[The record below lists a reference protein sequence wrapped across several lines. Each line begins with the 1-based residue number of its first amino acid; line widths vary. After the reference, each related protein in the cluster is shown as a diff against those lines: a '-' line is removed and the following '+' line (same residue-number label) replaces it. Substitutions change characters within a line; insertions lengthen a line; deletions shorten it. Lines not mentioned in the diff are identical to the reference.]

1 VIAMLMK
8 AEWRIRRKVIFA
20 TLLFCAV
27 EVGYLTLAGQ
37 DTQLHQAIATS
48 LILLA
53 GSVIGSYVFGAIW
66 DDANAR
72 KAANEAGPS
81 TTIVATTVGDTT
93 TTSTTDTSAVE
104 PGEIPR

>member
-1 VIAMLMK
+1 MSFLMK
-8 AEWRIRRKVIFA
+8 VEWKIRRKVIFS
-20 TLLFCAV
+20 TLMFCAA
-27 EVGYLTLAGQ
+27 EVGYLTFAGQ

-53 GSVIGSYVFGAIW
+53 GSVIGSYVFGAVW
-66 DDANAR
+66 DDNNAR

-93 TTSTTDTSAVE
+93 TTTADITVGSE